1 MGVVKTITIDPVTRV
16 EGHGKVSIF
25 INDQSQ
31 VESAQFH
38 VQEFRGF
45 EKFCEGRMVWEMPVI
60 TPRIC
65 GICPVSHH
73 LAAVK
78 ACDDLLK
85 TELPP
90 VALMLRE
97 LMHMGQ
103 TIHSHALHFF
113 YLAAPDFLFG
123 IGAAPEQ
130 RNVVGIAQTNPD
142 LAKQA
147 IRLRQ
152 IGQNLVERV
161 GGRAIH
167 PVAAIPG
174 GMSKALTH
182 KERFES
188 LNDIREALSL
198 ARMAVE
204 LSRQLLEQNAGLVA
218 EFPDIETMYIGLVK
232 NGAVELYDGEVRL
245 HDADGKP
252 VTSFAPALY
261 LDHIAEH
268 VETFSY
274 TKFPYYR
281 ELGWPDGIY
290 RTGPLGRLNVAD
302 RMATPL
308 AHEAFKS
315 FKALGYGKPV
325 HGSLYTHYA
334 RMIEVLYA
342 VERAQELLE
351 DNQIISQDV
360 RTQVWRQAGEGVG
373 VIEAPRGLLIHHYWA
388 DDSGKLEKAN
398 IIVATAHNNG
408 AINKLVTQVAA
419 KYLSGTGEPKEEFL
433 NMIEVAIRCYDPCLS
448 CSTHQVGKMPLWV
461 EIRDQKGELVQELR
475 RDA

>member
-1 MGVVKTITIDPVTRV
+1 MSKVITIDPVTRV

-25 INDQSQ
+25 INDRGQ

-73 LAAVK
+73 LAAAK
-78 ACDDLLK
+78 ACDDLLQPQ
-85 TELPP
+85 LPP
-90 VALMLRE
+90 AAAMLRE

-123 IGAAPEQ
+123 IGAPPAQ
-130 RNVVGIAQTNPD
+130 RNVLGMAQADPE
-142 LAKQA
+142 LAKKA

-152 IGQNLVERV
+152 IGQAIVERV

-182 KERFES
+182 KERFDS
-188 LNDIREALSL
+188 LHDIREALPL
-198 ARMAVE
+198 AQMAVE
-204 LSRQLLEQNAGLVA
+204 LCRQLLEKNAELVA
-218 EFPDIETMYIGLVK
+218 EFPDVETMYIGMVK
-232 NGAVELYDGEVRL
+232 DGAVELYDGQVL
-245 HDADGKP
+245 LYAADGSP
-252 VTSFAPALY
+252 VTTFAPAAY
-261 LDHIAEH
+261 LDNIVEH

-274 TKFPYYR
+274 MKFPYYR
-281 ELGWPDGIY
+281 GLGWPDGIY

-308 AHEAFKS
+308 ANEAFKM

-342 VERAQELLE
+342 VERAQELLQ
-351 DNQIISQDV
+351 DDRIVAQDV
-360 RTQVWRQAGEGVG
+360 RTQVWRQGGEGIG

-388 DDSGKLEKAN
+388 DDTGKLEKAN

-408 AINKLVTQVAA
+408 AINKLVAQVAA
-419 KYLSGTGEPKEEFL
+419 KYMSGTDTPQEKFL

-448 CSTHQVGKMPLWV
+448 CSTHQVGKMPLMV
-461 EIRDQKGELVQELR
+461 EIRNQAGELVQELR